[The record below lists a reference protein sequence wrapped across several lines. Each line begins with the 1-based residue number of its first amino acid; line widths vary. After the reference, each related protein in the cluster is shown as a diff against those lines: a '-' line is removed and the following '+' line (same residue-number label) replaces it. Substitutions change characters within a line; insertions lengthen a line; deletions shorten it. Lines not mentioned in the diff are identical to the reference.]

1 MNKTWKRQVFRHT
14 ALYTAILMFSHTGGG
29 GGAQAQT
36 QTQTHKY
43 AIVMNGQNL
52 PEVKWGQDYKKL
64 AQKSNERQF
73 THTTNFHIKKNVTL
87 SFNNIDEVVAEK
99 KDVVVFGTATYLP
112 PYGKVSG
119 FDADKLKKR
128 GDALGWIKTTKPGL
142 VGYSYEGVTC
152 QNNYNNASSGCP
164 ELIYKTQF
172 SFGQQGLKKKTTG
185 GLDIAEDK
193 SRDNSP
199 IYKLQDYPGLGVSF
213 NLSSESLVK
222 SIKYNKIISS
232 FSEGV
237 TQQNG
242 TQNQHKDKNLVYTTG
257 DYQYKNKYSSRY
269 VGQNEHSAIAFY
281 LNAKLHLLDKKNI
294 KNIAQGKTVNLGTLK
309 SYVEPT
315 AEWKNKRQNYFQGN
329 WTFEDKGTV
338 SVKLKLPEVKAGRC
352 VNKNN
357 PNPNAK
363 APSPALTAPALWFGP
378 VQNGKVQM
386 YSASVSTYP
395 DSSSSQIFLQNLS
408 RKDDTSKPGRY
419 SLKPLSTSEIKSK
432 EPNFTGRQTIIRLD
446 GRVQQIKLGQSNN
459 EVVGFN
465 GNSNNATF
473 GIVSEGSFMPDTS
486 EWKKVLLPWTVRV
499 FADDS
504 KFKEF
509 NKEEKDN
516 KPKYS
521 QKYRSRDNGKRE
533 RNLGDI
539 VNSPIVAVGGY
550 LATSANDGMVHIFKK
565 GNGGDERNYSLK
577 LSYIPGT
584 MPRKDIENKDSTLA
598 KELRAFAEKGYVGD
612 RYGVDGGFVLRQ
624 VNLNGKDHVFMFGA
638 MGFGGR
644 GAYALDLTKA
654 DGSDPTKAS
663 LFDVKDNG
671 NNGNNGN
678 NRVELGYTVGTPQIG
693 KTHNGKYAAFLASG
707 YATKK
712 IDDPTNKTALY
723 VYDLENNG
731 NLIKKI
737 EVKDG
742 KGGLSSPTLV
752 DKDLDGTVDI
762 AYAGD
767 RGGKMYR
774 FDLSGQSPDQ
784 WTVRPIFEGTKPI
797 TSAPAISQLK
807 DKRVV
812 IFGTGSDLSEE
823 DVDNM
828 EEQYI
833 YGIFDDDTATTGT
846 VNFSGSGGGLLEQVL
861 SRDNDNKTLFLT
873 DYKRSD
879 GSGSK
884 GWVVKLKDGQRVT
897 VKPTVVLRTA
907 FVTIRKYND
916 GGCGAET
923 AILGINTADGG
934 KLTKKSARPIVPDAN
949 KDVAQYSG
957 HKQTTKGKSIPIGC
971 MQKGNEIVCP
981 NGYVYD
987 KPVNVRYLDE
997 KKTDGFSTT
1006 ADGDAGGSGIDP
1018 AGKRS
1023 GKNNRCFS
1031 QKGVRTLLMNDLDS
1045 LDITG
1050 PTCGMKRIS
1059 WREVFY

>member
-1 MNKTWKRQVFRHT
+1 
-14 ALYTAILMFSHTGGG
+14 
-29 GGAQAQT
+29 
-36 QTQTHKY
+36 
-43 AIVMNGQNL
+43 
-52 PEVKWGQDYKKL
+52 
-64 AQKSNERQF
+64 
-73 THTTNFHIKKNVTL
+73 
-87 SFNNIDEVVAEK
+87 
-99 KDVVVFGTATYLP
+99 
-112 PYGKVSG
+112 
-119 FDADKLKKR
+119 
-128 GDALGWIKTTKPGL
+128 
-142 VGYSYEGVTC
+142 
-152 QNNYNNASSGCP
+152 
-164 ELIYKTQF
+164 
-172 SFGQQGLKKKTTG
+172 
-185 GLDIAEDK
+185 
-193 SRDNSP
+193 
-199 IYKLQDYPGLGVSF
+199 
-213 NLSSESLVK
+213 
-222 SIKYNKIISS
+222 
-232 FSEGV
+232 
-237 TQQNG
+237 
-242 TQNQHKDKNLVYTTG
+242 
-257 DYQYKNKYSSRY
+257 
-269 VGQNEHSAIAFY
+269 
-281 LNAKLHLLDKKNI
+281 
-294 KNIAQGKTVNLGTLK
+294 
-309 SYVEPT
+309 
-315 AEWKNKRQNYFQGN
+315 
-329 WTFEDKGTV
+329 
-338 SVKLKLPEVKAGRC
+338 
-352 VNKNN
+352 
-357 PNPNAK
+357 
-363 APSPALTAPALWFGP
+363 APALWFGP

-432 EPNFTGRQTIIRLD
+432 EPSFAGRQTVIRLD
-446 GRVQQIKLGQSNN
+446 GGVQQIKLSRNN
-459 EVVGFN
+459 DEVVNFN
-465 GNSNNATF
+465 VNNGKNDTF

-486 EWKKVLLPWTVRV
+486 EWKKVLLPWTVR
-499 FADDS
+499 ASNDDGR
-504 KFKEF
+504 FNTV
-509 NKEEKDN
+509 NKEKN
-516 KPKYS
+516 NGKPKYS
-521 QKYRSRDNGKRE
+521 QKYRSRDNNNRD
-533 RNLGDI
+533 LGDI

-565 GNGGDERNYSLK
+565 NGGGDDRNYSLK

-584 MPRKDIENKDSTLA
+584 MPRKDIQNTESTLA
-598 KELRAFAEKGYVGD
+598 KELRTFAEKGYVGD

-624 VNLNGKDHVFMFGA
+624 VERNGKDHVFMFGA

-644 GAYALDLTKA
+644 GAYALDLSKI
-654 DGSDPTKAS
+654 DSNNPTAVS
-663 LFDVKDNG
+663 LFDVKHDKNG
-671 NNGNNGN
+671 KNSNNG
-678 NRVELGYTVGTPQIG
+678 VELGYTVGTPQIG
-693 KTHNGKYAAFLASG
+693 KIRNGKYAAFLASG
-707 YATKK
+707 YATKT
-712 IDDPTNKTALY
+712 IDDQTNKTALY
-723 VYDLENNG
+723 VYDLESNNG
-731 NLIKKI
+731 TPIAKI
-737 EVKDG
+737 NVPDG

-767 RGGKMYR
+767 RGGNMYR
-774 FDLSGQSPDQ
+774 FDLSSDNPSC
-784 WTVRPIFEGTKPI
+784 WTVRTIFQGMKPI

-823 DVDNM
+823 DVDKKD
-828 EEQYI
+828 EQYI

-846 VNFSGSGGGLLEQVL
+846 VNFSGTGGGLLEQVL
-861 SRDNDNKTLFLT
+861 SEENKTLFLT

-879 GSGSK
+879 GSGNK

-907 FVTIRKYND
+907 FVTIRKYTDN
-916 GGCGAET
+916 GCGAET

-957 HKQTTKGKSIPIGC
+957 HKKTANGKSIPIGC

-1018 AGKRS
+1018 DGKRS

-1050 PTCGMKRIS
+1050 PTCSMKRIS

>member
-29 GGAQAQT
+29 GGQAQAQT

-43 AIVMNGQNL
+43 AIVMNAQNL
-52 PEVKWGQDYKKL
+52 PEVKWGNDYNKL
-64 AQKSNERQF
+64 AQKINEREV
-73 THTTNFHIKKNVTL
+73 THTSNFVVAKKYISF
-87 SFNNIDEVVAEK
+87 SFNNTDEVVAEK
-99 KDVVVFGTATYLP
+99 KDTVVFGAATYLP

-119 FDADKLKKR
+119 FDADKLNKR
-128 GDALGWIKTTKPGL
+128 GDALGWIRTTKPGL

-152 QNNYNNASSGCP
+152 QNNYSHASRGCP
-164 ELIYKTQF
+164 ELSYKTQF
-172 SFGQQGLKKKTTG
+172 AFGQQGLKRKTNS
-185 GLDIAEDK
+185 GLDIDEDK

-199 IYKLQDYPGLGVSF
+199 IYKLKDYPWLGVSF

-232 FSEGV
+232 FSEDV
-237 TQQNG
+237 TQNNG
-242 TQNQHKDKNLVYTTG
+242 ADSQHKDKNLVYTTG
-257 DYQYKNKYSSRY
+257 DYQYKNKYPSRY
-269 VGQNEHSAIAFY
+269 VGQDEHSAVAFY
-281 LNAKLHLLDKKNI
+281 LNAKLHLLDKKHI

-309 SYVEPT
+309 PRIELT
-315 AEWKNKRQNYFQGN
+315 EAWKNKPGSFFNGN
-329 WTFEDKGTV
+329 WTFEDKGVV
-338 SVKLKLPEVKAGRC
+338 SVELILPQVKADRC
-352 VNKNN
+352 INK
-357 PNPNAK
+357 PNPNNNTK
-363 APSPALTAPALWFGP
+363 VPSPALTAPALWFGP
-378 VQNGKVQM
+378 VQNGKAEM

-395 DSSSSQIFLQNLS
+395 DSSSSRIFLQNLK
-408 RKDDTSKPGRY
+408 RKTDPNKPGRY
-419 SLKPLSTSEIKSK
+419 SLADLSTSDIQNKGPS
-432 EPNFTGRQTIIRLD
+432 FTGRQTIIRLD
-446 GRVQQIKLGQSNN
+446 GGVQQIKLGKNNN
-459 EVVGFN
+459 EVTGFN

-473 GIVSEGSFMPDTS
+473 GIVQEYGFKPNDD
-486 EWKKVLLPWTVRV
+486 EWKKVLLPWTVRGFSNDNEFV
-499 FADDS
+499 
-504 KFKEF
+504 KF
-509 NKEEKDN
+509 NKESD
-516 KPKYS
+516 KYS
-521 QKYRSRDNGKRE
+521 QRYRIRDNGNNNN

-539 VNSPIVAVGGY
+539 VNSPIVAVGEY
-550 LATSANDGMVHIFKK
+550 LATSANDGMVHIFKQS
-565 GNGGDERNYSLK
+565 GGDKRSYNLK

-584 MPRKDIENKDSTLA
+584 MPRKDIQNTESTLA
-598 KELRAFAEKGYVGD
+598 KELRTFAEKGYVGD

-624 VNLNGKDHVFMFGA
+624 VEWKGQNRVFMFGA

-654 DGSDPTKAS
+654 DGSDPTAVS
-663 LFDVKDNG
+663 LFDVKHD
-671 NNGNNGN
+671 NNGKNSNNS
-678 NRVELGYTVGTPQIG
+678 VQLGYTVGTPQIG

-707 YATKK
+707 YATKD
-712 IDDPTNKTALY
+712 INNGENKTALY
-723 VYDLENNG
+723 VYDLENNNG
-731 NLIKKI
+731 TPIAKI

-752 DKDLDGTVDI
+752 DKDLDGTIDI

-767 RGGKMYR
+767 RSGKMYR
-774 FDLSGQSPDQ
+774 FDLSSQSPDQ

-823 DVDNM
+823 DVLSTD
-828 EEQYI
+828 EQHI
-833 YGIFDDDTATTGT
+833 YGIFDDDTATNNVKVDLKGL
-846 VNFSGSGGGLLEQVL
+846 GGGLLEQHL
-861 SRDNDNKTLFLT
+861 TQEDKTLFLT

-879 GSGSK
+879 GSGDK
-884 GWVVKLKDGQRVT
+884 GWVVKLEAGQRVT

-907 FVTIRKYND
+907 FVTIHKYTGTD
-916 GGCGAET
+916 KCGAET

-949 KDVAQYSG
+949 SKVAQYSG
-957 HKQTTKGKSIPIGC
+957 DKKTSSGKSIPIGC
-971 MQKGNEIVCP
+971 MEKDNGIVCP

-1018 AGKRS
+1018 AGKRA

>member
-1 MNKTWKRQVFRHT
+1 KFIYNKSWQ
-14 ALYTAILMFSHTGGG
+14 GGG
-29 GGAQAQT
+29 SVFFDNT
-36 QTQTHKY
+36 DTL
-43 AIVMNGQNL
+43 V
-52 PEVKWGQDYKKL
+52 
-64 AQKSNERQF
+64 SRQSG
-73 THTTNFHIKKNVTL
+73 T
-87 SFNNIDEVVAEK
+87 A
-99 KDVVVFGTATYLP
+99 VFGTATYLP

-119 FDADKLKKR
+119 FDADGLEKR
-128 GDALGWIKTTKPGL
+128 NNAAGWIRTTRIAL
-142 VGYSYEGVTC
+142 AGYSYANVICRSNT
-152 QNNYNNASSGCP
+152 GCP
-164 ELIYKTQF
+164 QLVYKTRF
-172 SFGQQGLKKKTTG
+172 SFGHSGLSKKKTDG
-185 GLDIAEDK
+185 RLDIYEDK
-193 SRDNSP
+193 SRDGSP
-199 IYKLQDYPGLGVSF
+199 IYKLKDYPWLGVSF
-213 NLSSESLVK
+213 NLGSKNTVKNSQSSSSL
-222 SIKYNKIISS
+222 ISS
-232 FSEGV
+232 FSED
-237 TQQNG
+237 NN
-242 TQNQHKDKNLVYTTG
+242 NQTIVSTTEGHPISLG
-257 DYQYKNKYSSRY
+257 D
-269 VGQNEHSAIAFY
+269 GQREHTAMAYY
-281 LNAKLHLLDKKNI
+281 LNAKLHLLDKKGI
-294 KNIAQGKTVNLGTLK
+294 KDITDKTVQLGVLK
-309 SYVEPT
+309 PSIDV
-315 AEWKNKRQNYFQGN
+315 RQRQGAN
-329 WTFEDKGTV
+329 WLSFWAKWDIKDNGQIP
-338 SVKLKLPEVKAGRC
+338 VKLGLQQVKAGRC
-352 VNKNN
+352 INKPN
-357 PNPNAK
+357 PNPKSK

-378 VQNGKVQM
+378 VQNGKAQM

-395 DSSSSQIFLQNLS
+395 DSSSSRIFLQNLK
-408 RKDDTSKPGRY
+408 RKDDPNKPGRY
-419 SLKPLSTSEIKSK
+419 SLKPLSASDIQSK

-446 GRVQQIKLGQSNN
+446 GGVREIKLNRSN
-459 EVVGFN
+459 EATGLN
-465 GNSNNATF
+465 GNDGKNETF

-486 EWKKVLLPWTVRV
+486 EWKKVLLPWTVRG

-509 NKEEKDN
+509 NKEEKNNDN

-521 QKYRSRDNGKRE
+521 QKYRSRDNGKHE

-584 MPRKDIENKDSTLA
+584 MPRKNIENNDSTLA

-624 VNLNGKDHVFMFGA
+624 VNNLNGQDRVFMFGA

-654 DGSDPTKAS
+654 DSNNPTAVS
-663 LFDVKDNG
+663 LFDVKNDKNS
-671 NNGNNGN
+671 NNG
-678 NRVELGYTVGTPQIG
+678 VELGYTVGTPQIG

-707 YATKK
+707 YATKE
-712 IDDPTNKTALY
+712 ITSGDNKTALY
-723 VYDLENNG
+723 VYDLEGNG
-731 NLIKKI
+731 TNNLIKKI
-737 EVKDG
+737 EVPGG

-767 RGGKMYR
+767 RGGNMYR
-774 FDLSGQSPDQ
+774 FDLSSQDPKQ
-784 WTVRPIFEGTKPI
+784 WSARAIFKGDKPI

-812 IFGTGSDLSEE
+812 IFGTGSDLSED
-823 DVDNM
+823 DVLSTS
-828 EEQYI
+828 EQYI
-833 YGIFDDDTATTGT
+833 YGIFDDDTAASNVDVKLKGL
-846 VNFSGSGGGLLEQVL
+846 GGGLLEQVL
-861 SRDNDNKTLFLT
+861 EQKDKTLFLT

-879 GSGSK
+879 GSGNK

-907 FVTIRKYND
+907 FVTIHKYTGTD
-916 GGCGAET
+916 KCGAET

-934 KLTKKSARPIVPDAN
+934 KLTKKSARPIVPEAN
-949 KDVAQYSG
+949 QAVAQYSG
-957 HKQTTKGKSIPIGC
+957 HKKTANGKSIPIGC
-971 MQKGNEIVCP
+971 MQKGNETVCP

-1050 PTCGMKRIS
+1050 PMCGMKRIS
-1059 WREVFY
+1059 WREVFF